1 MAPPNP
7 KRPPRPPRPPGTQAP
22 KEPEVELPFD
32 DDEVAPLQADDPRP
46 QRVPQFPAG
55 SRKGRSKGGGKGRE
69 RNDRELSGRF
79 DWGREYSNPGHP
91 PAFLYVE
98 RGPGVGQLVP
108 VQQGPLVLGRSSSSD
123 LRLQHPSIS
132 RRHAQITRQADQ
144 VFIKDLGSQNG
155 TFLNRNRVTT
165 EVEVMSGDEITLGNA
180 MLRLRGPGGTPAAG
194 IPALSGALSEPLP
207 RKRGLGPWGVGLVAA
222 GLGSTVAALI
232 TVLAVGLSSN
242 RTGASDETGR
252 TGGSSS
258 TRGQT
263 SPAEKLATDD
273 DRPLLVDTGNARPTG
288 TATDHARTGEPLVGE
303 TQAGTRRS
311 GGEEPRA
318 PLRDEKAQATAS
330 GSEDSVKVRAPQSG
344 AATSTGLS
352 ARDLA
357 AGRTA
362 QTDTGAGA
370 RDIASGAARAAQ
382 TGASA
387 TATGLSARD
396 IAAGSAR
403 ASRTDT
409 STAPSEP
416 RAAALATR
424 ATQPDTSAS
433 TTSLSARDLATGAV
447 RAPVRGSREATEEV
461 AAFQSLSDDDSASAE
476 KIITNTKVRDSK
488 PLGPASETEVLR
500 LYEAGDVTSAMEMAK
515 SGRFTALYSQ
525 LVRFDSAG
533 SEARKALAKGD
544 TARAISQLT
553 VAVKVDQELSKGWS
567 RLGPQLRT
575 QLSTLYVRSGADHLK
590 AQDSDAARADFEQA
604 LKYDSG
610 NRRAAEGLRRLQ
622 QGP

>member
-1 MAPPNP
+1 
-7 KRPPRPPRPPGTQAP
+7 
-22 KEPEVELPFD
+22 
-32 DDEVAPLQADDPRP
+32 LQADDPRP

-55 SRKGRSKGGGKGRE
+55 SRKGRSKSGGKGRE
-69 RNDRELSGRF
+69 KNDRELSGRF

-98 RGPGVGQLVP
+98 RGPGAGQLVP

-194 IPALSGALSEPLP
+194 IPALSGAISEPIP
-207 RKRGLGPWGVGLVAA
+207 SKRGLGPWGVGLVAA

-242 RTGASDETGR
+242 RTVAPDETGR
-252 TGGSSS
+252 TTGSSS
-258 TRGQT
+258 TRGQA
-263 SPAEKLATDD
+263 SPSEKLVADD
-273 DRPLLVDTGNARPTG
+273 DRPLLVDTGNARPNG
-288 TATDHARTGEPLVGE
+288 TATDRAQTGEPRVGE
-303 TQAGTRRS
+303 TPAGTRRS
-311 GGEEPRA
+311 GDERAEPRTA
-318 PLRDEKAQATAS
+318 TRDDKAQATGS
-330 GSEDSVKVRAPQSG
+330 GSDDSRIVRKVS
-344 AATSTGLS
+344 TSQGGTTGLS

-357 AGRTA
+357 TGAAGRPG
-362 QTDTGAGA
+362 QTNTGVGA
-370 RDIASGAARAAQ
+370 RDIAAGRGAQ
-382 TGASA
+382 TDSSTNLSA
-387 TATGLSARD
+387 RDISTGATGRGAQTDSSANLSARD
-396 IAAGSAR
+396 IAAGATR
-403 ASRTDT
+403 APRTDT

-416 RAAALATR
+416 RPTALAAR
-424 ATQPDTSAS
+424 ATQPDTSTS
-433 TTSLSARDLATGAV
+433 TASLSARDLATGAV
-447 RAPVRGSREATEEV
+447 RAPVRGSRESTEEV
-461 AAFQSLSDDDSASAE
+461 AAFQPLSDDDAAAAE
-476 KIITNTKVRDSK
+476 KIVTNTKVRDSK

-515 SGRFTALYSQ
+515 SGRFTALHAQ

-544 TARAISQLT
+544 TIRAISHLT

-590 AQDSDAARADFEQA
+590 AQQPDAARSDFEQA

-610 NRRAAEGLRRLQ
+610 NRRATEGLRRLQ